1 LYDRAV
7 SRRVAY
13 LLLIAAAAVRLLVQ
27 VVAMPPYA
35 GLDELYH
42 VARLAFVLEEHRNP
56 TTAEPSVPPDL
67 EATLE
72 RKWDA
77 VPSFALLQRDWH
89 APAVHDRAVTTG
101 RYARPNYEAQ
111 QPSLYYSLIAPLAR
125 LFPRT
130 VLTQLRVWRFASV
143 VFALI
148 AIVATATIGE
158 RWWGRSGLVAAA
170 LVAFMPTWET
180 LVTRASNDAF
190 ACALVAVAVAI
201 TASGAPHPAPSAPPS
216 PRSRGEGQA
225 RSARV
230 RGATRVILEALL
242 WALAIAAKLYTW
254 PLAIVLPFFWRWQRA
269 SRWRVIAVTAACAV
283 SAVLT
288 MTELSSRTGTA
299 IGVHFTHAGGA
310 LRIVD
315 LVKVTIASAAWTSGE
330 HWDALRPL
338 GIALYLLPIAAAII
352 FSARRRDLLALAAAV
367 LSTFAL
373 AQAVNFIESARVGGG
388 EGWYWFVLVPVL
400 VPALLAPAVKRFP
413 LIALWIVA
421 WDVLITAQLFRTWAG
436 QLSPDHPGLL
446 FRWGP
451 HA

>member
-1 LYDRAV
+1 
-7 SRRVAY
+7 
-13 LLLIAAAAVRLLVQ
+13 
-27 VVAMPPYA
+27 MPPYA

-89 APAVHDRAVTTG
+89 GPALHDRAVTAG

-130 VLTQLRVWRFASV
+130 VLTQMRVWRFASV

-201 TASGAPHPAPSAPPS
+201 TAAGRMQNAECRMQNYSAS
-216 PRSRGEGQA
+216 N
-225 RSARV
+225 SAFC
-230 RGATRVILEALL
+230 ILHSAFEALF
-242 WALAIAAKLYTW
+242 WALAIAAELYTW
-254 PLAIVLPFFWRWQRA
+254 PLAIALPFFLRWQRA
-269 SRWRVIAVTAACAV
+269 SRWRVIAVTAACV
-283 SAVLT
+283 
-288 MTELSSRTGTA
+288 
-299 IGVHFTHAGGA
+299 
-310 LRIVD
+310 
-315 LVKVTIASAAWTSGE
+315 
-330 HWDALRPL
+330 
-338 GIALYLLPIAAAII
+338 IAAA
-352 FSARRRDLLALAAAV
+352 L
-367 LSTFAL
+367 
-373 AQAVNFIESARVGGG
+373 
-388 EGWYWFVLVPVL
+388 
-400 VPALLAPAVKRFP
+400 
-413 LIALWIVA
+413 
-421 WDVLITAQLFRTWAG
+421 
-436 QLSPDHPGLL
+436 
-446 FRWGP
+446 
-451 HA
+451 

>member
-1 LYDRAV
+1 LYDRGV

-13 LLLIAAAAVRLLVQ
+13 LLLIAAASVRLLIQ
-27 VVAMPPYA
+27 VAAMPPYA

-56 TTAEPSVPPDL
+56 TTTERSVPPDL

-72 RKWDA
+72 RKWDV

-89 APAVHDRAVTTG
+89 APAVHDRAIMAGPYV
-101 RYARPNYEAQ
+101 RPNYEAQ
-111 QPSLYYSLIAPLAR
+111 QPSLYYSLVAPLAR

-130 VLTQLRVWRFASV
+130 LLTQLRVWRFASV

-158 RWWGRSGLVAAA
+158 RWWGRSGLAAA
-170 LVAFMPTWET
+170 TLVAFIPTWET

-190 ACALVAVAVAI
+190 ACALVAVAIGI
-201 TASGAPHPAPSAPPS
+201 TAWGEMQNAECRMQNWERSHSAFCILH
-216 PRSRGEGQA
+216 
-225 RSARV
+225 SAF
-230 RGATRVILEALL
+230 EALF

-254 PLAIVLPFFWRWQRA
+254 PLAIALPFFWRWQRA

-288 MTELSSRTGTA
+288 MTDLSSRTGTA

-338 GIALYLLPIAAAII
+338 GIALYLLPIAAAIV

-367 LSTFAL
+367 LSAFAL
-373 AQAVNFIESARVGGG
+373 AQAVNFVESARVGGG

-421 WDVLITAQLFRTWAG
+421 WDLLITVQLFRTWAG
-436 QLSPDHPGLL
+436 ELSPDHPGLL